1 MDVGFR
7 KEDFEKVKK
16 TKRCHLVFFAV
27 FPIEVKIA
35 VN

>member
-7 KEDFEKVKK
+7 KADFEIVKI
-16 TKRCHLVFFAV
+16 TKRCHLVVFAV